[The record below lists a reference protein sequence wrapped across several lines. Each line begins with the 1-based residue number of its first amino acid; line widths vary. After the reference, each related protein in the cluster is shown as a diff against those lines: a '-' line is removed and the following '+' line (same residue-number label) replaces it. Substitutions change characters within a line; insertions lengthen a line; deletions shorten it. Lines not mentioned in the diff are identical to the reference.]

1 MESILSNWNL
11 FRFIRLGLGVFILVQ
26 GIMTGDKFSLILGSL
41 FTLMPVFNVGCCGAG
56 GCGVDYRNTNS
67 TKENI
72 NEISYE
78 EVVDTK

>member
-1 MESILSNWNL
+1 MKSILSNWNL
-11 FRFIRLGLGVFILVQ
+11 FRFIRLGLGVFILIQ
-26 GIMTGDKFSLILGSL
+26 GIMTGDKFSLMLGSL

-56 GCGVDYRNTNS
+56 GCSVDYKNS

-78 EVVDTK
+78 EVVDKK